1 MRGKDPVSL
10 GLIWLAGRELA
21 QLTSMKKGINK
32 NFLRYLEAIDHM
44 LLGITF
50 MMIFLILHC

>member
-21 QLTSMKKGINK
+21 QLTFYEKRNQ
-32 NFLRYLEAIDHM
+32 
-44 LLGITF
+44 
-50 MMIFLILHC
+50 